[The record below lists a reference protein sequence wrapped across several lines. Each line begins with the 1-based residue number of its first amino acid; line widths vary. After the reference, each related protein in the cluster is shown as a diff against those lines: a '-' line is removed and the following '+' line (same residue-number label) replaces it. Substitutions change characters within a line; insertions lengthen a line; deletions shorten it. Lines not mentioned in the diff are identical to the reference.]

1 MSVTKARNSPK
12 ETQILKED
20 KVTGFAPKYLR
31 NYLVFAFAPVRFVPA
46 TRCYIMCVQTQQRAF
61 CKGIKGLEA

>member
-1 MSVTKARNSPK
+1 MFVTKARNSPK
-12 ETQILKED
+12 EIQILKKD

-31 NYLVFAFAPVRFVPA
+31 NHLVFTFAPIRFVPV
-46 TRCYIMCVQTQQRAF
+46 TRCYLMCVQTQWRAL